1 MPRISIFRL
10 GQAKGEIQP
19 PSLASYTPSLSLN
32 GLQLGIDNLRHDVH
46 LSPKFVEQ
54 VRLHVARLITRHGT
68 VEGLLAAE
76 APARATGNYFIGSNP
91 RKTTS
96 KGQLSDLKPL
106 LA

>member
-1 MPRISIFRL
+1 MPRIPIFRL
-10 GQAKGEIQP
+10 GQSKEEIQA
-19 PSLASYTPSLSLN
+19 PSLSSYTPSLSLT

-76 APARATGNYFIGSNP
+76 SPVRAAGNYFAGNNP
-91 RKTTS
+91 VAKTIS
-96 KGQLSDLKPL
+96 KAQPSDLK
-106 LA
+106 